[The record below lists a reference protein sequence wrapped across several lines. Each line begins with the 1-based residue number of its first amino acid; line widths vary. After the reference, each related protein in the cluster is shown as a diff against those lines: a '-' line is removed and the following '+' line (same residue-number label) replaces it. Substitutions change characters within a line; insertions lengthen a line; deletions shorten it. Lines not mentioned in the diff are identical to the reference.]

1 MLIVIGLMVCGIL
14 IGFRF
19 RKRNLKLIS
28 PLITVAIWVL
38 LFLLGLNVGGDPK
51 IMNNLGTIGGEALW
65 LTLGAVGGSVLCAW
79 GVYRFF
85 FCTDK
90 DKL

>member
-14 IGFRF
+14 VGFRF
-19 RKRNLKLIS
+19 RKRNLKFIS
-28 PLITVAIWVL
+28 PLIMVAIWIL
-38 LFLLGLNVGGDPK
+38 LFLLGLSVGGDPK

>member
-19 RKRNLKLIS
+19 RKRNLKFIS
-28 PLITVAIWVL
+28 PLIPVAIWVL

>member
-19 RKRNLKLIS
+19 RKRNLKFIS
-28 PLITVAIWVL
+28 PLITVAIWIL
-38 LFLLGLNVGGDPK
+38 LFLLGLSVGGDPK

>member
-1 MLIVIGLMVCGIL
+1 MVCGIL

-19 RKRNLKLIS
+19 RKRNLKFIS
-28 PLITVAIWVL
+28 PLITVDIWVL
-38 LFLLGLNVGGDPK
+38 LFLLGLKVGGDPK